1 MISNLAYVHPK
12 AKIGN
17 NVTIEPFASVYGDV
31 EIGDGCWIGSN
42 AVIMDKARIGKNN
55 RIFPGAVIAAIPQD
69 LKFKGE
75 DSLVEIGDNN
85 TIRECV
91 TINRG
96 TLDRMTTRIGNN
108 CLLMAYTH
116 LGHDCILG
124 NNIII
129 ANSGNLAGHITIED
143 NVIIEGIV
151 AAQQFVN
158 IGAHSF
164 IAGASLVRKSV
175 PPYIRVAREPLQ
187 FIGVNTVGLARR
199 GFSKELIKNIEDI
212 YRIIFVRGHNIS
224 NALDIVESEIPDT
237 AERKQ
242 IVNFIREQKDG
253 IVKGI

>member
-1 MISNLAYVHPK
+1 MISNLAYIHPK

-17 NVTIEPFASVYGDV
+17 HVIIEPFATIHGDV
-31 EIGDGCWIGSN
+31 EIGDNCWIGSN
-42 AVIMDKARIGKNN
+42 VVIMDKTRIGKNN
-55 RIFPGAVIAAIPQD
+55 KIFPGAVIGAIPQD
-69 LKFKGE
+69 LKYKGE
-75 DSLVEIGDNN
+75 DSLAEMGDNN
-85 TIRECV
+85 IIREYV

-96 TLDRMTTRIGNN
+96 TADRMTTRIGNN

-129 ANSGNLAGHITIED
+129 ANNGNLAGHIHVED
-143 NVIIEGIV
+143 YVIIEGIV

-187 FIGVNTVGLARR
+187 FIGVNTIGLARR
-199 GFSKELIKNIEDI
+199 GFDKELIKNIEDI

-224 NALDIVESEIPDT
+224 NALEIVEAEIPDSV
-237 AERKQ
+237 EKKQ
-242 IVNFIREQKDG
+242 IIEFIKAQKDG

>member
-1 MISNLAYVHPK
+1 MVSNLAYVHPK
-12 AKIGN
+12 AKLGN
-17 NVTIEPFASVYGDV
+17 NVTVEPFAMIYGDV
-31 EIGDGCWIGSN
+31 EIGDNCWIGSN
-42 AVIMDKARIGKNN
+42 TVIMDKSRIGKNN
-55 RIFPGAVIAAIPQD
+55 RIFPGAVIGAIPQD

-75 DSLVEIGDNN
+75 DSLAEIGDNN

-96 TLDRMTTRIGNN
+96 TADRMTTRIGNN

-129 ANSGNLAGHITIED
+129 ANSCNLAGHITIED
-143 NVIIEGIV
+143 HVIIEGIV

-164 IAGASLVRKSV
+164 VAGASLIRKSV

-187 FIGVNTVGLARR
+187 FIGVNTVGLIRR
-199 GFSKELIKNIEDI
+199 GFSKELVKNIEDI
-212 YRIIFVRGHNIS
+212 YRIIFVRGHNLS
-224 NALDIVESEIPDT
+224 NALDIVETEIPDSS
-237 AERKQ
+237 EKKQ
-242 IVNFIREQKDG
+242 IIDFIRNQKDG
-253 IVKGI
+253 IIKGI

>member
-12 AKIGN
+12 AKLGS
-17 NVTIEPFASVYGDV
+17 NVTVEPFAMIHGDV

-42 AVIMDKARIGKNN
+42 SVIMDKSRIGKNN
-55 RIFPGAVIAAIPQD
+55 RIFPGAVIGSIPQD

-85 TIRECV
+85 TIREFV

-96 TLDRMTTRIGNN
+96 TVDRMTTKIGNN
-108 CLLMAYTH
+108 NLLMAYTH
-116 LGHDCILG
+116 LGHDCLLG

-129 ANSGNLAGHITIED
+129 ANSCNLAGHITIED
-143 NVIIEGIV
+143 FVIIEGIV

-158 IGAHSF
+158 IGAHAF
-164 IAGASLVRKSV
+164 VAGASLVRKSV

-199 GFSKELIKNIEDI
+199 GFSKELIKSIEDI

-224 NALDIVESEIPDT
+224 NALEIVGAEIADS
-237 AERKQ
+237 AEKKQ
-242 IVNFIREQKDG
+242 ILTFIQQQKDG

>member
-17 NVTIEPFASVYGDV
+17 NVTIEPFAMIYGDV
-31 EIGDGCWIGSN
+31 EIGDNCWIGSN
-42 AVIMDKARIGKNN
+42 AVIMDKSRIGKNN
-55 RIFPGAVIAAIPQD
+55 RIFPGAVIGAIPQD

-75 DSLVEIGDNN
+75 DSLAEIGDNN
-85 TIRECV
+85 TIREFV

-96 TLDRMTTRIGNN
+96 TADRMTTKIGNN

-129 ANSGNLAGHITIED
+129 ANSGNLAGHITVED

-164 IAGASLVRKSV
+164 IAGASLIRKSV

-187 FIGVNTVGLARR
+187 FIGVNTVGLTRR

-212 YRIIFVRGHNIS
+212 YRIIFVRGHNLT
-224 NALDIVESEIPDT
+224 NALEIVESEIPES

-242 IVNFIREQKDG
+242 IVDFIRAQKDG

>member
-17 NVTIEPFASVYGDV
+17 NVTIEPFATVHGDV

-96 TLDRMTTRIGNN
+96 TLDRMTTKIGNN

-143 NVIIEGIV
+143 NVIIEGVV

-158 IGAHSF
+158 IGAHAFVS
-164 IAGASLVRKSV
+164 GASLVRKSI

-187 FIGVNTVGLARR
+187 FIGVNTVGLTRR
-199 GFSKELIKNIEDI
+199 GFSKDLIKNIEDI

-224 NALDIVESEIPDT
+224 NALEIVESEIPDT

>member
-1 MISNLAYVHPK
+1 MVSNLAYVHPK
-12 AKIGN
+12 ARLGN
-17 NVTIEPFASVYGDV
+17 NVTVEPFAMIHGDV
-31 EIGDGCWIGSN
+31 EIGDNCWIGSN
-42 AVIMDKARIGKNN
+42 AVIMDKSRIGKNN
-55 RIFPGAVIAAIPQD
+55 KIFPGAVIGAIPQD

-75 DSLVEIGDNN
+75 ESLAEIGDNN
-85 TIRECV
+85 TIREFV

-96 TLDRMTTRIGNN
+96 TADRMTTKIGNN

-124 NNIII
+124 NNIIV
-129 ANSGNLAGHITIED
+129 ANNGNLAGHITVED
-143 NVIIEGIV
+143 HVVIEGVV

-187 FIGVNTVGLARR
+187 FIGVNTIGLARR
-199 GFSKELIKNIEDI
+199 GFDKETIKNIEDI
-212 YRIIFVRGHNIS
+212 YRIIFVRGHNIT
-224 NALDIVESEIPDT
+224 NALEVVQAEIPET
-237 AERKQ
+237 PEKKQ
-242 IVNFIREQKDG
+242 ILDFIRAQKDG

>member
-1 MISNLAYVHPK
+1 MISNLAYIHPK
-12 AKIGN
+12 AKLGN
-17 NVTIEPFASVYGDV
+17 NVTVEPFASIYGDV
-31 EIGDGCWIGSN
+31 EIGDNCWIGSN

-55 RIFPGAVIAAIPQD
+55 KIFPGAVIAAIPQD

-96 TLDRMTTRIGNN
+96 TVDRMTTRIGNN

-199 GFSKELIKNIEDI
+199 GVSKEVIKNIEDI

-224 NALDIVESEIPDT
+224 NALDIVE
-237 AERKQ
+237 AEMPETPERNQ
-242 IVNFIREQKDG
+242 IVKFIREQKDG

>member
-12 AKIGN
+12 AKIGT
-17 NVTIEPFASVYGDV
+17 NVTIEPFAVIHGDV
-31 EIGDGCWIGSN
+31 EIGDGCWIGST

-69 LKFKGE
+69 LKYKGE

-96 TLDRMTTRIGNN
+96 TLDRMTTKIGNN

-158 IGAHSF
+158 IGAHAF
-164 IAGASLVRKSV
+164 IAGASLIRKSV

-212 YRIIFVRGHNIS
+212 YRIIFVRGHNIT
-224 NALDIVESEIPDT
+224 NALEIVESEIPDS
-237 AERKQ
+237 AERNQ
-242 IVNFIREQKDG
+242 IVEFIRAQKDG

>member
-17 NVTIEPFASVYGDV
+17 NVTIEPFAMIHGDV
-31 EIGDGCWIGSN
+31 EIGDNCWIGSN
-42 AVIMDKARIGKNN
+42 AVIMDRSRIGKNN
-55 RIFPGAVIAAIPQD
+55 RIFPGAVIGAIPQD

-75 DSLVEIGDNN
+75 DSLAEIGDNN
-85 TIRECV
+85 TIREFV

-96 TLDRMTTRIGNN
+96 TVDRMTTKIGNN
-108 CLLMAYTH
+108 NLLMAYTH

-143 NVIIEGIV
+143 FVIIEGIV

-175 PPYIRVAREPLQ
+175 PPYVRVAREPLQ

-212 YRIIFVRGHNIS
+212 YRIIFVRGHNLT
-224 NALDIVESEIPDT
+224 NALEIVETEIADS
-237 AERKQ
+237 AEKKQ
-242 IVNFIREQKDG
+242 ILEFIRQQKDG
-253 IVKGI
+253 IIKGI

>member
-1 MISNLAYVHPK
+1 MISNLAYIHPK
-12 AKIGN
+12 AKLGN
-17 NVTIEPFASVYGDV
+17 NVTVEPFASIYGDV
-31 EIGDGCWIGSN
+31 EIGDNCWIGSN
-42 AVIMDKARIGKNN
+42 AVIMDRTRMGKNN
-55 RIFPGAVIAAIPQD
+55 RIFPGAVVGAIPQD

-143 NVIIEGIV
+143 HVIIEGIV

-164 IAGASLVRKSV
+164 IAGASLIRKSV

-199 GFSKELIKNIEDI
+199 GFNKDVIKNIEDI

-224 NALDIVESEIPDT
+224 NALEIVEKEIPDT
-237 AERKQ
+237 AERHQ

>member
-1 MISNLAYVHPK
+1 MISNLASIHPK
-12 AKIGN
+12 AKIGK
-17 NVTIEPFASVYGDV
+17 NVTIEPFATIYGDV
-31 EIGDGCWIGSN
+31 EIGDDCWIGPN
-42 AVIMDKARIGKNN
+42 VVIMDGTRIGKANKF
-55 RIFPGAVIAAIPQD
+55 FPGGVIGAVPQD

-75 DSLVEIGDNN
+75 NSLVEIGDNN

-96 TLDRMTTRIGNN
+96 TLDRMTTKIGNN
-108 CLLMAYTH
+108 NLLMAYTH
-116 LGHDCILG
+116 LGHDTILG
-124 NNIII
+124 NHIIV
-129 ANSGNLAGHITIED
+129 ANNGSLAGHITIED
-143 NVIIEGIV
+143 YAIIEGVV

-187 FIGVNTVGLARR
+187 FIGVNTIGLARR
-199 GFSKELIKNIEDI
+199 GFDKEVIKQIEDI

-224 NALDIVESEIPDT
+224 NALEIVESEIQDT
-237 AERKQ
+237 PVRKE
-242 IVNFIREQKDG
+242 ILDFIRNQKDG

>member
-1 MISNLAYVHPK
+1 MISNLAYIHPK
-12 AKIGN
+12 AKLGN
-17 NVTIEPFASVYGDV
+17 NVTVEPFASIYGDV
-31 EIGDGCWIGSN
+31 EIGDNCWIGSN
-42 AVIMDKARIGKNN
+42 AVIMDKTRMGKNN
-55 RIFPGAVIAAIPQD
+55 RVFPGAVVGAIPQD

-96 TLDRMTTRIGNN
+96 TVDRMTTRIGNN

-143 NVIIEGIV
+143 HVIIEGIV

-175 PPYIRVAREPLQ
+175 PPYVRVAREPLQ

-199 GFSKELIKNIEDI
+199 GFNKEVIKNIEDI

-224 NALDIVESEIPDT
+224 NALEIVEKEIPDT
-237 AERKQ
+237 AERHQ

-253 IVKGI
+253 IIKGI

>member
-17 NVTIEPFASVYGDV
+17 NVTIEPFATIYGDV

-96 TLDRMTTRIGNN
+96 TVDRMTTKIGNG

-143 NVIIEGIV
+143 NVIIEGVV

-158 IGAHSF
+158 IGAHAFVS
-164 IAGASLVRKSV
+164 GASLVRKSI

-187 FIGVNTVGLARR
+187 FIGVNTVGLTRR
-199 GFSKELIKNIEDI
+199 GFSKDLIKNIEDI

-242 IVNFIREQKDG
+242 IVSFIREQKDG

>member
-12 AKIGN
+12 AKLGN
-17 NVTIEPFASVYGDV
+17 NVTVEPFAMIHGDV
-31 EIGDGCWIGSN
+31 EIGDDCWIGSN
-42 AVIMDKARIGKNN
+42 SVIMDKSRIGKNN
-55 RIFPGAVIAAIPQD
+55 RIFPGAVIGSIPQD

-85 TIRECV
+85 TIREFV

-96 TLDRMTTRIGNN
+96 TVDRMTTKIGNN
-108 CLLMAYTH
+108 NLLMAYTH
-116 LGHDCILG
+116 LGHDCLLG

-129 ANSGNLAGHITIED
+129 ANSCNLAGHITIED
-143 NVIIEGIV
+143 FVIIEGIV

-158 IGAHSF
+158 IGAHAF
-164 IAGASLVRKSV
+164 VAGASLVRKSV

-224 NALDIVESEIPDT
+224 NALEIVGSEITDSP
-237 AERKQ
+237 EKKQ
-242 IVNFIREQKDG
+242 ILSFIQQQKDG

>member
-1 MISNLAYVHPK
+1 MVSNLAYVHPK
-12 AKIGN
+12 AKLGN
-17 NVTIEPFASVYGDV
+17 NVTVEPFAMIYGDV
-31 EIGDGCWIGSN
+31 EIGDNCWIGSN
-42 AVIMDKARIGKNN
+42 AVIMDRSRIGKNN
-55 RIFPGAVIAAIPQD
+55 KIFPGAVIGAIPQD

-75 DSLVEIGDNN
+75 DSLAEIGDNN
-85 TIRECV
+85 TIREFV
-91 TINRG
+91 TFNRG
-96 TLDRMTTRIGNN
+96 TADRMTTKMGNN

-129 ANSGNLAGHITIED
+129 ANSGNLAGHITVED
-143 NVIIEGIV
+143 NVIIEGVV

-212 YRIIFVRGHNIS
+212 YRIIFVRGHNLS
-224 NALDIVESEIPDT
+224 HALEIVEAEIPDT
-237 AERKQ
+237 AEKKQ
-242 IVNFIREQKDG
+242 ILDFIRSQKDG
-253 IVKGI
+253 IIKGI

>member
-1 MISNLAYVHPK
+1 MI
-12 AKIGN
+12 
-17 NVTIEPFASVYGDV
+17 YGDV
-31 EIGDGCWIGSN
+31 EIGDNCWIGSN
-42 AVIMDKARIGKNN
+42 AVIMDKSRIGKNN
-55 RIFPGAVIAAIPQD
+55 RIFPGAVIGAIPQD

-75 DSLVEIGDNN
+75 DSLAEIGDNN
-85 TIRECV
+85 TIREFV

-96 TLDRMTTRIGNN
+96 TADRMTTKIGNN

-129 ANSGNLAGHITIED
+129 ANSGNLAGHITVED

-164 IAGASLVRKSV
+164 IAGASLIRKSV

-187 FIGVNTVGLARR
+187 FIGVNTVGLTRR

-212 YRIIFVRGHNIS
+212 YRIIFVRGHNIT
-224 NALDIVESEIPDT
+224 NALEIVENEIPDSP
-237 AERKQ
+237 ERKQ
-242 IVNFIREQKDG
+242 IIDFIKAQKDG

>member
-1 MISNLAYVHPK
+1 MVSNLAYVHPK
-12 AKIGN
+12 AKLGN
-17 NVTIEPFASVYGDV
+17 NVTVEPFAMIYGDV
-31 EIGDGCWIGSN
+31 EIGDNCWIGSN
-42 AVIMDKARIGKNN
+42 AVIMDKSRIGKNN
-55 RIFPGAVIAAIPQD
+55 RIFPGAVIGAIPQD

-75 DSLVEIGDNN
+75 ESLAEIGDNN

-96 TLDRMTTRIGNN
+96 TADRMTTRIGNN

-129 ANSGNLAGHITIED
+129 ANSGNLAGHITVED
-143 NVIIEGIV
+143 NVIIEGVV

-175 PPYIRVAREPLQ
+175 PPYVRVAREPLQ
-187 FIGVNTVGLARR
+187 FIGVNTIGLNRR
-199 GFSKELIKNIEDI
+199 GFSKEIIKNIEDI
-212 YRIIFVRGHNIS
+212 YRIIFVRGHNITH
-224 NALDIVESEIPDT
+224 ALDVVESEIPDSP
-237 AERKQ
+237 EKHQ
-242 IVNFIREQKDG
+242 ILNFIRNQKDG
-253 IVKGI
+253 IIKGI

>member
-17 NVTIEPFASVYGDV
+17 NVTIEPFAMIYGDV
-31 EIGDGCWIGSN
+31 EIGDNCWIGSN
-42 AVIMDKARIGKNN
+42 AVIMDKSRIGKNN
-55 RIFPGAVIAAIPQD
+55 RIFPGAVIGAIPQD

-75 DSLVEIGDNN
+75 DSLAEIGDNN
-85 TIRECV
+85 TIREFV

-96 TLDRMTTRIGNN
+96 TADRMTTKIGNN

-129 ANSGNLAGHITIED
+129 ANSGNLAGHITVED

-164 IAGASLVRKSV
+164 IAGASLIRKSV

-187 FIGVNTVGLARR
+187 FIGVNTVGLTRR

-212 YRIIFVRGHNIS
+212 YRIIFVRGHNIT
-224 NALDIVESEIPDT
+224 NALEIVENEIPDSP
-237 AERKQ
+237 ERKQ
-242 IVNFIREQKDG
+242 IVDFIRAQKDG